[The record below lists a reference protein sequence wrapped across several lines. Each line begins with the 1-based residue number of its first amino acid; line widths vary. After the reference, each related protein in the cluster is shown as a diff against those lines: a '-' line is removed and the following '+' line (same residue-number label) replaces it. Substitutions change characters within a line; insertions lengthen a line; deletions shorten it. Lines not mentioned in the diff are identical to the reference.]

1 MDHDAAAPLTGEKIE
16 ALPRRKHMGS
26 TAVQKIFDAH
36 TRDKLEG
43 GVRVLSLDA
52 VFCHEI
58 TTPIGVNDLAA
69 RGLDRVFD
77 PSRIK
82 AVIDHVTPAK
92 DSLTAEQGKT
102 LRDWSRRQGIKD
114 FFDIGRNGVCH
125 AIFPE
130 KGFVRP
136 GYTIIMGDSH
146 TCTHGAFGAFA
157 AGVGTTDLEVG
168 ILKGVCAFREAGT
181 IRVQVEGRL
190 RPGVYAKDLI
200 LAVIAK
206 LGVDGATDRVLEF
219 GGPVVDALSMEGR
232 MTICNMAVE
241 AGATS
246 GMCAPD
252 MSTVEY
258 LWPFVKDEFKSKEAA
273 LAEYSRW
280 KSDPDAAY
288 EKTLSIDASGLEPVA
303 TFGYKPDQVKPIREL
318 AGTKVDQVYIGS
330 CTNGRIEDLREAAA
344 VLKGKKIADSLRGIV
359 SPATPAIYEQALKE
373 GIIQIFME
381 AGFCVTNPTCGAC
394 LGMSNG
400 VLASGEVCASTTN
413 RNFNGRMGKGGV
425 VHLMSPASAA
435 AAALAG
441 SIAQSPLYKG

>member
-1 MDHDAAAPLTGEKIE
+1 
-16 ALPRRKHMGS
+16 MGS
-26 TAVQKIFDAH
+26 TAVKKIFDAH
-36 TRDKLEG
+36 TRDRLEG

-58 TTPIGVNDLAA
+58 TTPIGIDDLAS

-77 PSRIK
+77 PARIK

-92 DSLTAEQGKT
+92 DSLTAEQGKA
-102 LRDWSRRQGIKD
+102 LRLWCRRHGIKD

-168 ILKGVCAFREAGT
+168 ILKGVCAFRETET
-181 IRVQVEGRL
+181 IRVQVEGAL
-190 RPGVYAKDLI
+190 RPGVFAKDLI
-200 LAVIAK
+200 LALIAE

-232 MTICNMAVE
+232 MTLCNMAVE

-252 MSTVEY
+252 MTTVEY
-258 LWPFVKDEFKSKEAA
+258 LWPFIKDEFASKEAA
-273 LAEYSRW
+273 LTEYSRW
-280 KSDPDAAY
+280 KSDPDATY
-288 EKTLSIDASGLEPVA
+288 ERTLRIDASKLEPLA
-303 TFGYKPDQVKPIREL
+303 TVGYKPDQVKPIREL
-318 AGTKVDQVYIGS
+318 AGTRVDQVYIGS
-330 CTNGRIEDLREAAA
+330 CTNGRIEDLRAAAA
-344 VLKGKKIADSLRGIV
+344 VLKGKRIADSVRGIV
-359 SPATPAIYEQALKE
+359 SPATPAVYDQALKE
-373 GIIQIFME
+373 GIIQVFMDS
-381 AGFCVTNPTCGAC
+381 GFCVTNPTCGAC

-400 VLASGEVCASTTN
+400 VLAAGEVCASTTN
-413 RNFNGRMGKGGV
+413 RNFNGRMGRGGM

-435 AAALAG
+435 AAAIAG
-441 SIAQSPLYKG
+441 CIAQSPLYRG